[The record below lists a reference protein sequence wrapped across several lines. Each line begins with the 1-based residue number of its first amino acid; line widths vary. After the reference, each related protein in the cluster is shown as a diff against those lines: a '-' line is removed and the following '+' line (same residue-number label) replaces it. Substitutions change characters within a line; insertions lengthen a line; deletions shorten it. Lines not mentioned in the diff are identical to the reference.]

1 MPDNPD
7 IAIPWPGWRAVR
19 RLGRG
24 AYGSVWEIE
33 RDVAGEPER
42 CALKVVGVPPEGD
55 WDGSLGLGYDEGALS
70 RSYGEQADQVLREYQ
85 LMASLSHPNVV
96 ACRDVAKVPHAGDP
110 GCDVY
115 IRMELLTP
123 LPRWLRGREP
133 DPRDAA
139 RAGLDVARALEAC
152 EARGIVHRDIKP
164 ANIMVD
170 GYGNFKLG
178 DFGVARTMEGT
189 RTATVA
195 GTESFMAPEVER
207 RERYNQTVDIY
218 SLGLVMWW
226 MLSGYRGPFMPAGV
240 IAPGDVARAE
250 ARRLQ
255 GEPVPA
261 PDGCPEGLASIVL
274 KACAFRPED
283 RYQGAAEL
291 AGDLEAFLSGGRA
304 DRPESRPGQERGP
317 RPGRRGPAGPGAPAA
332 AGDEGGDSMWP
343 DAGDETVGRQCQR
356 GVVRDAPP
364 AEAGPTLAHPAERQT
379 GAKARPTKA
388 DGRAP
393 RGLGE
398 AKKTGAGACAPS
410 RFDVRY
416 LILAGAAITLGMR
429 FVGSLFALFD
439 SIQYYQYVLDDP
451 NIVDANSAASSLES
465 EIVVFGIQFLSVFA
479 LCVVAYFVSRRILGR
494 EGRAGNVFSVSL
506 SIGMG
511 SQGCH
516 SLLYFFINIGLDGGY
531 FTSVGPSYIALYA
544 LVAGVSLLWLARSV
558 GKLEATFACISPF
571 PLEGDSGQ
579 APVTTVA
586 IALGLLG
593 LGGARC
599 MGNIAY
605 GIADYGPS
613 ALSWP
618 SEIIPFA
625 IPVVAAAMPTIWF
638 YRRRGAQSRMYAQ
651 LCMVVL
657 VGDVVGD
664 LLGMMMYTSSAI
676 PYLVSLVA
684 CVATLAVCLPLVLR
698 PGSGE
703 KASRLGALLGAGTMG
718 SSVARAANCG
728 AHLLGLCLGGF
739 SDQVHWDLLAGLLYA
754 IIAGVLAFA
763 FRRHIHNDRSGSVP
777 PSACSAS

>member
-226 MLSGYRGPFMPAGV
+226 MLSGYRGPFMPAGG

-274 KACAFRPED
+274 KACAYRPEEL
-283 RYQGAAEL
+283 YQSATEMVA
-291 AGDLEAFLSGGRA
+291 DLEKFLDMKSSGTIPIQIETSPIEEPGSPSNPSPKKSGKGIPSIVRRGFIVAGAYIVGRLVADALTTPRPQNKDDDQSADNSVHVDPEKKEEVPVLTHDEQEANRVWPASVDGDSLVYLSG
-304 DRPESRPGQERGP
+304 
-317 RPGRRGPAGPGAPAA
+317 
-332 AGDEGGDSMWP
+332 
-343 DAGDETVGRQCQR
+343 
-356 GVVRDAPP
+356 
-364 AEAGPTLAHPAERQT
+364 
-379 GAKARPTKA
+379 
-388 DGRAP
+388 
-393 RGLGE
+393 
-398 AKKTGAGACAPS
+398 
-410 RFDVRY
+410 
-416 LILAGAAITLGMR
+416 
-429 FVGSLFALFD
+429 FD
-439 SIQYYQYVLDDP
+439 SDNKPTSI
-451 NIVDANSAASSLES
+451 
-465 EIVVFGIQFLSVFA
+465 
-479 LCVVAYFVSRRILGR
+479 RI
-494 EGRAGNVFSVSL
+494 
-506 SIGMG
+506 
-511 SQGCH
+511 
-516 SLLYFFINIGLDGGY
+516 IGLDGNGDRELASLDSSCCVNRLVAADGSVY
-531 FTSVGPSYIALYA
+531 YCSYYNDESGNTVYEVHSLDEADGETSTVYSANFSEVIGDYSEYYYSNFELFMQDSQLYA
-544 LVAGVSLLWLARSV
+544 RLYWSPDESGSFTQRLISINVESGTQETVV
-558 GKLEATFACISPF
+558 PDATFDGDIWTSFLYGTRLYTITKKA
-571 PLEGDSGQ
+571 EG
-579 APVTTVA
+579 
-586 IALGLLG
+586 
-593 LGGARC
+593 
-599 MGNIAY
+599 
-605 GIADYGPS
+605 
-613 ALSWP
+613 
-618 SEIIPFA
+618 
-625 IPVVAAAMPTIWF
+625 
-638 YRRRGAQSRMYAQ
+638 
-651 LCMVVL
+651 
-657 VGDVVGD
+657 
-664 LLGMMMYTSSAI
+664 TSSLFVQDFGSSDAVDVCDFSGTWDAFDWNTANQNI
-676 PYLVSLVA
+676 YFYWGESSQDSSSYSYYSADADGSNLQSIGYSGWVSNLDENGIR
-684 CVATLAVCLPLVLR
+684 TSNGWLI
-698 PGSGE
+698 GSGE
-703 KASRLGALLGAGTMG
+703 GGRLAYHTYSNNVVTYVSTDRYGE
-718 SSVARAANCG
+718 NEN
-728 AHLLGLCLGGF
+728 
-739 SDQVHWDLLAGLLYA
+739 
-754 IIAGVLAFA
+754 VLAT
-763 FRRHIHNDRSGSVP
+763 VQQQ
-777 PSACSAS
+777 